1 MGDYVII
8 FLIRDVYL
16 LVYTGFMVIDFQSK
30 SYTIYPNRDSIDASF
45 ICACLSFDLCPDW
58 QKCINFH
65 APVANA
71 PILVESNNKLLDTT
85 NTFQIVYYNNL
96 RFIFFLVLRQMQQI

>member
-8 FLIRDVYL
+8 FLIIDVYL
-16 LVYTGFMVIDFQSK
+16 LVYTGFIVIDFQSK
-30 SYTIYPNRDSIDASF
+30 SHTIYPNRDSIDASF

-58 QKCINFH
+58 HKCINFH

-71 PILVESNNKLLDTT
+71 SILVESNKLLDTT
-85 NTFQIVYYNNL
+85 NKISALKIVYYMT
-96 RFIFFLVLRQMQQI
+96 ICD